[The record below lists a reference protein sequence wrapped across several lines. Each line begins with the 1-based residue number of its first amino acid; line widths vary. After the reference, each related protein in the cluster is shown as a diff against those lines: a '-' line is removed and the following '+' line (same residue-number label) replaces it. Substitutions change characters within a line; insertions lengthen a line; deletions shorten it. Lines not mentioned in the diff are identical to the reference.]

1 MTHASTVLE
10 RLLGG
15 SHQMLTLLGD
25 GPARTRTEQAVRAFA
40 RGVACAREHTEIES
54 LASALTREPELAW
67 EGVGLVTALDGRFEQ
82 LLTAQRER
90 ATWLYIGLGFAD
102 ALLGRGPVVPDH
114 DADAREHMRL
124 DGHGFWLGLRHGAR
138 LAEARH
144 RPELESAAEL
154 FDQGVGRSLYFVHGG
169 TADGIA
175 RAIAARGQPRATALW
190 LGVGIAA
197 HVTGGLGPREPGELD
212 ALLAFGGEPVQRGL
226 SLGAALSGE
235 RGAP

>member
-1 MTHASTVLE
+1 MTHASTVIQ

-15 SHQMLTLLGD
+15 SEQMLTLLGD
-25 GPARTRTEQAVRAFA
+25 GPARARTERAVRAFA

-54 LASALTREPELAW
+54 LASALAREPELAW

-82 LLTAQRER
+82 LLSAQRER
-90 ATWLYIGLGFAD
+90 AAWLYIGLGFAD
-102 ALLGRGPVVPDH
+102 ALLGRGPVVPN
-114 DADAREHMRL
+114 DACERLRL
-124 DGHGFWLGLRHGAR
+124 DGHGFWSGLRHGAR

-144 RPELESAAEL
+144 RPELESAAEM

-175 RAIAARGQPRATALW
+175 RAIAARGQPRAAALW

-197 HVTGGLGPREPGELD
+197 QVTGGLGPREPGELD
-212 ALLAFGGEPVQRGL
+212 VLLAIGGASVQRGL
-226 SLGAALSGE
+226 SLGETLSGG